1 MIERRY
7 IGKTV

>member
-7 IGKTV
+7 